1 MFVHLDKAIHGVKDN
16 KVTTLEEIRGLL
28 WTDCMTP
35 IGAMKRQYEEIL
47 DPNKLQAAVEEQLA
61 NYNLLTD
68 KPMDL
73 VLFSFAV
80 EHLLIIGRILKQPS
94 GNALLVGVGGSGRQS
109 LTKLATKISD
119 YEPFQ
124 IEITKTYGKVEW
136 REDLKKILK
145 QSGARNTPTVFLFT
159 DSQIKDE
166 SFVEDINNL
175 LNTYEVPNLFPSDE
189 KAEMLEIVRPVAKAE
204 NKAPDGT
211 PTQLYSFF
219 VEKCKKNLHVVLGF
233 SPIGDAFRTRV
244 RMFPSLV
251 NCCTIDWFQEWPQ
264 DALLWVAR
272 RFLNAVDMEND
283 VREKC
288 VEMVQFFHES
298 TSHWAKEFFKK
309 LKRKYYV
316 TPTSYIELIT
326 TFKNLLAEKRLE
338 VQTNINK
345 YENGYEKIITTEK
358 SVEGMQKNLIE
369 LQPKLKEAAA
379 NTEVK
384 MKEVAVEK
392 ASADVLKEN
401 IQKEEAIVQVAVN
414 EANAIKEEC
423 EKDLAEALPALKS
436 AEDALKVLDKKK
448 LDLLKTMKSP
458 PQIIKVVMR
467 ALCIVKYPKPTE
479 TFKNPETLKI
489 EVDWWAASMKLLGN
503 VKLLDELLEFDIENA
518 DEQIILNLGKYLK
531 DPANMP
537 MLELDA
543 V

>member
-94 GNALLVGVGGSGRQS
+94 GNALLFGVSGSGRQS

>member
-1 MFVHLDKAIHGVKDN
+1 VHLDKAIHGVKDN

>member
-1 MFVHLDKAIHGVKDN
+1 MHLDKAIHGVKDN

>member
-1 MFVHLDKAIHGVKDN
+1 
-16 KVTTLEEIRGLL
+16 
-28 WTDCMTP
+28 MTP

>member
-1 MFVHLDKAIHGVKDN
+1 VFVHLDKAIHGVKDN